1 MTDDGSFRVV
11 SVDATRTARAI
22 IAAQNAEA
30 ADARHLAELVVGAVL
45 FRETMAPDLRAQCV
59 LHGAQNTGRIAVDA
73 HPEGKTRGIVAR
85 PKTSPEVELGE
96 GARLEMLRTLPQQ
109 RGHRGVVEFPPG
121 GTVSKAVMEY
131 MQVSEQI
138 VTMVSISARFQG
150 ATLSRAIGYLVQ
162 LTPETLPEP
171 LRVMTER
178 LPAFESIDAR
188 ADDPATSPRSLVGEL
203 LEGLA
208 HEVTA
213 EVDVEFFCNCS
224 EDRVL
229 ASLGTLPRADVRELL
244 SGGTPIELSCDYCGT
259 SYKVSEAQLRALM
272 DRS

>member
-1 MTDDGSFRVV
+1 MTEDGSFRVV
-11 SVDATRTARAI
+11 AVEATRTARAI
-22 IAAQNAEA
+22 IDAQKTEG

-59 LHGAQNTGRIAVDA
+59 LHGADGTGRIVVDA
-73 HPEGKTRGIVAR
+73 QPEGNTRGIVGRAKTAR
-85 PKTSPEVELGE
+85 EVKLGE

-109 RGHRGVVEFPPG
+109 RGHRGVVEFPPDA
-121 GTVSKAVMEY
+121 TVSKAVMEY

-138 VTMVSISARFQG
+138 VTMVAISARFEG
-150 ATLSRAIGYLVQ
+150 ETLRRAIGYLVQ
-162 LTPETLPEP
+162 LTPETLAEP

-188 ADDPATSPRSLVGEL
+188 ADDPATTPSTLVSEL

-208 HEVTA
+208 YQVTA
-213 EVDVEFFCNCS
+213 EVDVKFFCNCS
-224 EDRVL
+224 AERVL
-229 ASLGTLPRADVRELL
+229 ASLASLPRTDIQELL
-244 SGGTPIELSCDYCGT
+244 SGNEPVELSCDYCGT
-259 SYKVSEAQLRALM
+259 GYTVSEAQLRALL